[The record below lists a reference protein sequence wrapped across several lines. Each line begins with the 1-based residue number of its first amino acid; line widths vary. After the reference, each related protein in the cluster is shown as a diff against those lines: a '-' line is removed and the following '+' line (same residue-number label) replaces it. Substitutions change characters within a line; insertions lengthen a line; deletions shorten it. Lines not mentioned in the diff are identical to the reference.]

1 MKYIERAFVALGIMM
16 LPAAGQAYTADIVTD
31 AGRVLRVTA
40 LTDNIIRVTNL
51 AKGESE
57 FVGPASVLDPAQS
70 TATVTATQSADGNI
84 TFFTTASG
92 VNCSINAR
100 SGGVTIMSG
109 ANSLVSDNGVRMSAG
124 GRRRSEERRVG
135 KECRL

>member
-70 TATVTATQSADGNI
+70 TATVTATQSADGDRK
-84 TFFTTASG
+84 S
-92 VNCSINAR
+92 V
-100 SGGVTIMSG
+100 V
-109 ANSLVSDNGVRMSAG
+109 
-124 GRRRSEERRVG
+124 
-135 KECRL
+135 